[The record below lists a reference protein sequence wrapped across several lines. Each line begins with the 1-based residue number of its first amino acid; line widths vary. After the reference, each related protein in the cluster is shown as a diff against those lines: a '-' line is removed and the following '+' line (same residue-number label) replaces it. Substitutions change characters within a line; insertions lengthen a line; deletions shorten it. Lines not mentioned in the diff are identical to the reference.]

1 MNQLISS
8 KDKEAHEQQKT
19 VEIHRE
25 DNAYKH
31 CFAHCVNNFHV
42 DGFVNE
48 EERCIR
54 NCAEKQHSYFNQLQ
68 NSASLMENPLYLKFY

>member
-1 MNQLISS
+1 MNNS
-8 KDKEAHEQQKT
+8 KDQQMNEEKKT

-25 DNAYKH
+25 DNTLKR
-31 CFAHCVNNFHV
+31 CFAYCVNNFHL
-42 DGFVNE
+42 DHFVNE

-54 NCAEKQHSYFNQLQ
+54 NCAEKQHSYFNHLQ